1 MTSSATGPPTE
12 HLDQTV
18 FRDVIGRFASG
29 VTVVTTR
36 AGERDFGTTASAVS
50 SLSME
55 PPMLLVCLNRTSETR
70 QAVTEAAVFAV
81 NILGERQ
88 ADVAY
93 AFAKK
98 SPDKFK
104 DMDIVRGGGGVPL
117 IPGALAHIECRV
129 AETATGGTH
138 TVFLGEV
145 IGAQAGDGA
154 PLTYYRGRFG
164 RFQDTL
170 QDAAYRRLRELI
182 VTRELPRDEPLDVED
197 LARTLQ
203 IEEPHVYYALTKL
216 SGEGLVARD
225 TDGRLTVRPLDV
237 RSAHE
242 AIDARAALEVAV
254 IETMSGRFPPA
265 DLDLLRELATT
276 ARQAAV
282 SDPVDMVLLGKVG
295 RKFHNHLVGLLDN
308 EALSAFLH
316 RLDIQGIWT
325 RVAPDLEKVG
335 KISADY
341 LVELVDACESGDRD
355 AAVRILSS
363 HAETIKGYAREAIE
377 RAGGA
382 L

>member
-1 MTSSATGPPTE
+1 
-12 HLDQTV
+12 
-18 FRDVIGRFASG
+18 VI
-29 VTVVTTR
+29 TTR

-70 QAVTEAAVFAV
+70 EAVTQAAVFAV
-81 NILGERQ
+81 NILSERQ
-88 ADVAY
+88 AEVAY

-104 DMDIVRGGGGVPL
+104 GMEVVRSDGGVPL
-117 IPGALAHIECRV
+117 IPDSLAHIECRV

-145 IGAQAGDGA
+145 IGAWAGDGA

-182 VTRELPRDEPLDVED
+182 VTRELPRDEPLDVER
-197 LARTLQ
+197 LALTLQ
-203 IEEPHVYYALTKL
+203 IEAPHVFYALTKL

-237 RSAHE
+237 RRAHQ
-242 AIDARAALEVAV
+242 AIDARAAIEVAV
-254 IETMSGRFPPA
+254 IQRMAGRFSPA
-265 DLDLLRELATT
+265 DLDRLRELATT
-276 ARQAAV
+276 AQRAAV
-282 SDPVDMVLLGKVG
+282 ADPVDMVLLGKVG
-295 RKFHNHLVGLLDN
+295 RRFHDHLVSLLDN
-308 EALSAFLH
+308 EALGAFLH
-316 RLDIQGIWT
+316 RLDVQGIWT

-341 LVELVDACESGDRD
+341 LGELVDACESGDRD
-355 AAVRILSS
+355 AAVRILFS
-363 HAETIKGYAREAIE
+363 HAETIRGFAREAIE